1 MESKFI
7 TCGQGSAERGEKG
20 GGGLREAWRYA
31 MGTKE
36 TWVRG

>member
-7 TCGQGSAERGEKG
+7 TCGQGSAERGEKD

-36 TWVRG
+36 MWVRG